1 MTDDM
6 NRFPTVGHKRAVHGM
21 IRFLLFLRV
30 EEDEPKRIAFVRAG
44 GGAICEDCG
53 QELCEHV
60 QDPIDPW
67 LTVLCS
73 GERVKL

>member
-1 MTDDM
+1 M
-6 NRFPTVGHKRAVHGM
+6 NRFPSPGYRRAIHGM
-21 IRFLLFLRV
+21 VRFLLFLRAD
-30 EEDEPKRIAFVRAG
+30 EDAPKRRDYFRAG
-44 GGAICEDCG
+44 NTVICEECG
-53 QELCEHV
+53 QEYADHV

>member
-1 MTDDM
+1 MTS
-6 NRFPTVGHKRAVHGM
+6 RFQTPGYKRAVHGM
-21 IRFLLFLRV
+21 IRFLLFLRAD
-30 EEDEPKRIAFVRAG
+30 EDAPKRWGFVRAG
-44 GGAICEDCG
+44 GSVICDECG
-53 QELCEHV
+53 QEFYDHV